1 MPLHSSVPRTHQL
14 FRHLSRTPLPTPT
27 RTMAAE
33 VNGSSWPGVS
43 LSSLPKSNTFTS
55 NLPPDQKFPT
65 PQSSHKA
72 SRDQLGPRAVTK
84 ALYTYVRPEKTE
96 QPQILGVSRRA
107 MRDIGL
113 ADGEEKSEEFKQ
125 LAGGNRMFWDEEK
138 EEGIYPWA
146 QCYGGMRCPKPT
158 SCIERKY

>member
-1 MPLHSSVPRTHQL
+1 MTPYFSILRTHQL
-14 FRHLSRTPLPTPT
+14 LRRFSRNSLPTPI
-27 RTMAAE
+27 RTMTVE

-43 LSSLPKSNTFTS
+43 LSSLPKSNVFTS

-72 SRDQLGPRAVTK
+72 PRDQLGPRAVSK
-84 ALYTYVRPEKTE
+84 ALYTYVRPERTE
-96 QPQILGVSRRA
+96 QPQILGVSNRA

-113 ADGEEKSEEFKQ
+113 ADGEEKDEEFRQ
-125 LAGGNRMFWDEEK
+125 LTGGNKMFWNEQT

-146 QCYGGMRCPKPT
+146 QCYGGMKCYKQRI
-158 SCIERKY
+158 SVD